1 MIVSN
6 TSPIYYLH
14 QLGCLQ
20 VLRDLFGPVHTTP
33 QVLAELE
40 AGKAVGLNIPDM
52 SAFGWFIIE
61 GIAVPSFLELIP
73 DLGKGEASVLALA
86 LKHPGSFIIVDD
98 RLGREVAKAQPIRV
112 TGTLGVLLLAK
123 QSGLIASVGAMISQL
138 HKHGFYCSR
147 SIGTEILR
155 LADEPVE
162 RFDR

>member
-20 VLRDLFGPVHTTP
+20 VFRDLFGPVHTTP

-40 AGKAVGLNIPDM
+40 AGKVQGLNIPDLYALGGFVIQDI
-52 SAFGWFIIE
+52 S
-61 GIAVPSFLELIP
+61 VPSFLELIP

-86 LKHPGSFIIVDD
+86 LEHPGSFIIVDD
-98 RLGREVAKAQPIRV
+98 RLGREVAKAQNIRV

-123 QSGLIASVGAMISQL
+123 QSRLVASVGPLITQL

-147 SIGTEILR
+147 SVVTEVLR
-155 LADEPVE
+155 LAGEPVR
-162 RFDR
+162 RFDA